1 MTRFA
6 SGSLPRYILQ
16 RVLLVLPMIW
26 VILTLVFIVLRV
38 APGDPVSAALGDRLD
53 AEALDQ
59 RREALGYNDPLI
71 LQYWN
76 YLVSVAKLDFGTTF
90 SDNRPVLEVMRDN
103 GGATLSLTLS
113 AFLIA
118 LLVGIPLGLLAGRYR
133 DTVPDVLIRLFGIV
147 SYAAPI
153 FFVGYLLQL
162 YVARPLGLPTSGAA
176 GVETVFYMERDGLN
190 KTHIIL
196 VDAFLAFLGGN
207 SYYIE
212 DVLKHLLLPAVTLGL
227 LICGVFIR
235 LVRVNILQ
243 TMQSD
248 YVEAA
253 EARGISRGKVTRR
266 HAFRNALVPV
276 ITVIGLQFALLLG
289 GAVLTESTFNWPG
302 LGDKLVGYI
311 NERDYVAVQGIVT
324 IFAIAV
330 VLISVLVDIVNALI
344 DPRVR
349 Y

>member
-1 MTRFA
+1 MSRA
-6 SGSLPRYILQ
+6 GAGSLPRYILQ
-16 RVLLVLPMIW
+16 RAVLVIPMIW
-26 VILTLVFIVLRV
+26 VILTLVFFVLRV
-38 APGDPVSAALGDRLD
+38 APGDPVSAALGGKLD
-53 AEALDQ
+53 QEALDQ
-59 RREALGYNDPLI
+59 RREALGFNRPMI
-71 LQYWN
+71 AQYWD
-76 YLVSVAKLDFGTTF
+76 YLSSVFRLDFGTTF
-90 SDNRPVLEVMRDN
+90 SDNQPVLHVVRDN
-103 GGATLSLTLS
+103 GGATLSLTLA
-113 AFLIA
+113 AFLVA

-133 DTVPDVLIRLFGIV
+133 DSPADVVIRLFGILT
-147 SYAAPI
+147 YAAPI
-153 FFVGYLLQL
+153 FFVGFLLQV
-162 YVARPLGLPTSGAA
+162 YVAKPLGLPTSGAA
-176 GVETVFYMERDGLN
+176 SPITVFTV
-190 KTHIIL
+190 KPVTHIL
-196 VDAFLAFLGGN
+196 LFDVFLSGDSAA
-207 SYYIE
+207 IT
-212 DVLKHLLLPAVTLGL
+212 DVMKHLLLPAITLGL

-253 EARGISRGKVTRR
+253 EARGIGRRKVTWR

-302 LGDKLVGYI
+302 LGQKLVVYI
-311 NERDYVAVQGIVT
+311 NERDYGAVQGIVT

-330 VLISVLVDIVNALI
+330 VLISLLVDIVNALI

>member
-1 MTRFA
+1 MTARFA

-16 RVLLVLPMIW
+16 RVLLVIPMIW

-38 APGDPVSAALGDRLD
+38 APGDPVSAALGDRLN

-59 RREALGYNDPLI
+59 RREALGYNDPIL
-71 LQYWN
+71 LQYWD
-76 YLVSVAKLDFGTTF
+76 YLTSVARLDFGTTF
-90 SDNRPVLEVMRDN
+90 SDNQDVLEVMRDN

-113 AFLIA
+113 AFVIA
-118 LLVGIPLGLLAGRYR
+118 LVLGIPLGLIAGRFR
-133 DTVPDVLIRLFGIV
+133 DTFPDVVIRLFGIL

-153 FFVGYLLQL
+153 FFVGYLLQA
-162 YVARPLGLPTSGAA
+162 YVAKPLGLPTSGAA
-176 GVETVFYMERDGLN
+176 GVETVFYMQRDGQN

-196 VDAFLAFLGGN
+196 VDAFLTGN
-207 SYYIE
+207 DYYIE
-212 DVLKHLLLPAVTLGL
+212 DVLKHLLLPAITLGL

-253 EARGISRGKVTRR
+253 EARGISTSKVTRR

-289 GAVLTESTFNWPG
+289 GAVLTETTFNWPG

>member
-1 MTRFA
+1 MTRSG

-16 RVLLVLPMIW
+16 RVLLVIPMIW

-38 APGDPVSAALGDRLD
+38 APGDPVSAAMGGKLND
-53 AEALDQ
+53 EALDQ
-59 RREALGYNDPLI
+59 RREALGFNEPL
-71 LQYWN
+71 LAQYWD
-76 YLVSVAKLDFGTTF
+76 YLSSVARLDFGTTF
-90 SDNRPVLEVMRDN
+90 SDNQQVLHVVRDN
-103 GGATLSLTLS
+103 GGATLSLTVVS
-113 AFLIA
+113 FLIA
-118 LLVGIPLGLLAGRYR
+118 LLIGIPLGMIAGRYR
-133 DTVPDVLIRLFGIV
+133 DSVPDAIIRLFGIL

-153 FFVGYLLQL
+153 FFVGYLLQA
-162 YVARPLGLPTSGAA
+162 YVAGPLGLPTSGMASPI
-176 GVETVFYMERDGLN
+176 TVFSVEP
-190 KTHIIL
+190 KTHILLID
-196 VDAFLAFLGGN
+196 VFLSGDGAA
-207 SYYIE
+207 IE
-212 DVLKHLLLPAVTLGL
+212 DVLKHLVLPAVTLGL

-243 TMQSD
+243 TMHAD

-276 ITVIGLQFALLLG
+276 ITVVGLQFALLLG

-302 LGDKLVGYI
+302 LGEKLVDYI
-311 NERDYVAVQGIVT
+311 NDRDYGAVQGIIT

-330 VLISVLVDIVNALI
+330 VLISLLVDIVNALI